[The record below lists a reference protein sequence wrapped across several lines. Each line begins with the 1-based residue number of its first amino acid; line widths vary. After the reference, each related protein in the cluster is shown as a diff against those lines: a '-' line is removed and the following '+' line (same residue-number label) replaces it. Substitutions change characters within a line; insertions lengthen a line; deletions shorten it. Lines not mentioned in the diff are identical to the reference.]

1 METYMNLS
9 NEDRMLL
16 YCGQTE
22 ISETTRSRIKALVS
36 SPLNWDNLLDSAYWH
51 GVAPLLYHN
60 IKQMGEGNYIP
71 PDLLNKLKNT
81 YYENLAK
88 NMYLYSEL
96 GKILEAFN
104 QNGIKVIVLKGAAL
118 AEAVYGDIALRPMN
132 DIDLMVKKEDL
143 PTAEK
148 IMSDLGYT
156 FAGKELPEWYRENH
170 FHVGYLSPDKSIL
183 VELHWHIARK
193 SHPSRIAIIDSG
205 LIEGFWERAKT
216 SEIAGTKALV
226 LCPEDL
232 LLHLSLHFLKHRFM
246 SNSFRGTFTNRNA
259 LIQLCDIS
267 QILKHYGNEINWTR
281 LEQEADKHGI
291 KNLVFSI
298 IHIAEEL
305 GSGESVCHENS
316 NGPNPENLDCEL
328 LELIHKKILAKE
340 ERIPAVFFQS
350 LAADSYK
357 LKVRILLDSLFPQPS
372 VLARKY
378 SLDPH
383 SLKFYLYYLFRP
395 LGVLIKHARLIRK
408 FWGANKEIREEVIL
422 SKWINSRN

>member
-1 METYMNLS
+1 MNLS

-16 YCGQTE
+16 YCSQTE
-22 ISETTRSRIKALVS
+22 ISETTRSRIKTLLS
-36 SPLNWDNLLDSAYWH
+36 SPLNWDNLLESANWH
-51 GVAPLLYHN
+51 GVTPLLYHSL
-60 IKQMGEGNYIP
+60 KQMGEGNYIP

-88 NMYLYSEL
+88 NMYLYSQLE
-96 GKILEAFN
+96 KILEAFN
-104 QNGIKVIVLKGAAL
+104 QHGIKVIVLKGAAL

-148 IMSDLGYT
+148 IISDLGYT
-156 FAGKELPEWYRENH
+156 FDGKEPPEWYRENH

-193 SHPSRIAIIDSG
+193 SHPSRIAIIDSAF
-205 LIEGFWERAKT
+205 IQGFWERAET
-216 SEIAGTKALV
+216 LEIAGNKALV

-267 QILKHYGNEINWTR
+267 HILKHYSDEINWDR
-281 LEQEADKHGI
+281 LKQESDKHGI
-291 KNLVFSI
+291 RNLVHSI
-298 IHIAEEL
+298 IYIAEEL
-305 GSGESVCHENS
+305 LGNGESVSHKNS
-316 NGPNPENLDCEL
+316 NGSTPESLDYEL
-328 LELIHKKILAKE
+328 IELIHKKILAKE

-350 LAADSYK
+350 LAADSFK

-383 SLKFYLYYLFRP
+383 SLKFYLYYLIRP
-395 LGVLIKHARLIRK
+395 LSVLIKHAKLLRK
-408 FWGANKEIREEVIL
+408 SWGANKEITEEVIL
-422 SKWINSRN
+422 NKWINSRN